1 MKPTITLSPFPREVE
16 SWWWTHAVERWP
28 DMSEEKLLNLLRQE
42 IVEQSDRFNKDR
54 SFDPSAYGAR
64 DLSILAYGNFYFSRT
79 WMAAR
84 FALAEL
90 LTACPWT
97 PPAKGPIR
105 ILDLGS
111 GSGASGLACLNTLRE
126 HGIANPLELHAFDYS
141 SKSLAY
147 LKDLHRSCADL
158 WPNTRIKTER
168 NDLRNPSA
176 KMVSQRYDLVLMG
189 FSFNEI
195 MQDLELDEQ
204 VQALREITNCLKR
217 SGYFVLTEPAEAEIC
232 RSLQQTVARLN
243 ESEQDLYIAAPYW
256 NGMPCPMVQENSR
269 YFSHEVRK
277 YPAVGTVERLNRPL
291 RLEIREVKFGFSI
304 LGQTKNETVAE
315 SPNFLRLISPIKKRK
330 GTISFF
336 GMAANGMEQF
346 YEFQRRNLSKETIN
360 ELLGLQRGDLIQVEG
375 VLTVSE
381 DGRIR
386 LTEANRLIPLFAPRV
401 GVDA

>member
-1 MKPTITLSPFPREVE
+1 MKPTITLSPFPKEVE

-28 DMSEEKLLNLLRQE
+28 EMSEEKLLNTLRQE
-42 IVEQSDRFNKDR
+42 IVEQSDRFNKAR
-54 SFDPSAYGAR
+54 SFDASAYGAR
-64 DLSILAYGNFYFSRT
+64 DLSVLAYGNFYFSRT

-90 LTACPWT
+90 LSVCQWT

-111 GSGASGLACLNTLRE
+111 GSGASGLACLSSLRE
-126 HGIANPLELHAFDYS
+126 NRIANPLELHAFDYS

-168 NDLRNPSA
+168 NDLRNPSP
-176 KMVSQRYDLVLMG
+176 KMISQRYDLVLMG

-195 MQDLELDEQ
+195 MQDLELEER
-204 VQALREITNCLKR
+204 VKGLKEITNCLKR
-217 SGYFVLTEPAEAEIC
+217 SGFLLLTEPAESEIC
-232 RSLQQTVARLN
+232 RSLHQTVARLK
-243 ESEQDLYIAAPYW
+243 ELEEGLFILAPYW
-256 NGMPCPMVQENSR
+256 NGMPCPMARENGK

-277 YPAVGTVERLNRPL
+277 YPVVERVERLNRPL

-304 LGQTKNETVAE
+304 LGST
-315 SPNFLRLISPIKKRK
+315 SPEPVPKTPNLLRLISPVKKRK

-336 GMAANGMEQF
+336 GMAANGGERF
-346 YEFQRRNLSKETIN
+346 YEFQRRDLSKEVMN
-360 ELLGLQRGDLIQVEG
+360 QLLGLQRGDLLQIEG
-375 VLTVSE
+375 ELSASE

-386 LTEANRLIPLFAPRV
+386 LTEANRLLPLFVPRV
-401 GVDA
+401 MGET